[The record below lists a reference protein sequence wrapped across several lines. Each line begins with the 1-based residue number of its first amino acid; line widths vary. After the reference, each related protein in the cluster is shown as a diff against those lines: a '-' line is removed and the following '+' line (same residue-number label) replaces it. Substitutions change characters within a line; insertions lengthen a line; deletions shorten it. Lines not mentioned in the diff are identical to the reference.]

1 MSPPARP
8 SHPPKPRL
16 CLSIGVTGHRDLEG
30 VSLAHGRREA
40 KRIFTILARAAAI
53 SDARGIITGHE
64 TAVLSQLA
72 AGADQMFA
80 EAALEAE
87 IPLRVL
93 LPFNLADYATSLPE
107 EARPKLRHLAGLAR
121 GVWTAPAGEG
131 DPERSYHVTGMVM
144 LAQSDI
150 LIALW
155 DGEPGRGPGGTAAVI
170 DQAVRQGIPVIH
182 VDPGGG
188 PTRVLWSAFDHLGS
202 ERLELADAPSRPCD
216 DEMLQKLRE
225 DLLQPPS
232 DPDQRRALEAY
243 LAEHERRL
251 RPRLEYPLLLAVT
264 GIHGLKRSHL
274 FVAPYDEKT
283 RTDWS
288 PFHTHLTPLDI
299 DSQGLLNDIQDAFSW
314 SDQLADHYAQIYR
327 GGTILNYVAAATAVL
342 LALVGVLAPE
352 IKPIL
357 LALELVSLAGL
368 IANTVIGNRRQW
380 HRRWLDYR
388 YLAEQLR
395 SMRSLKLV
403 GAFGPRMG
411 ANAQAAATM
420 PWTDWYAAA
429 IWRGLG
435 LPPNLRDELDV
446 ERVVAGVAAHELE
459 PQIRYHESNSH
470 RMHTLDERLHKAGT
484 ALFVISL
491 AASLLG
497 LLGYLASVP
506 LVLESGEVLTVVGA
520 ALPTIGAALFGIRGQ
535 SDFMGA
541 ARRSE
546 ETARRLRRT
555 RDRMRAKPMDLTLAA
570 RLMEDAAQTM
580 AADLGEWR
588 TTFLDRRLAIPS

>member
-16 CLSIGVTGHRDLEG
+16 CLSVGVTGHRDLEG
-30 VSLAHGRREA
+30 ENLAHGRREA
-40 KRIFTILARAAAI
+40 ERIFATLARTSALA
-53 SDARGIITGHE
+53 DPQGIVATHE

-80 EAALEAE
+80 DVAVGAG

-93 LPFNLADYATSLPE
+93 LPFNLVDYAASLPE
-107 EARPKLRHLAGLAR
+107 PARPKLRHLAGLAR
-121 GVWTAPAGEG
+121 GVWTAPGG
-131 DPERSYHVTGMVM
+131 VSDPERSYHVTGMVM

-182 VDPGGG
+182 IDPGGG

-216 DEMLQKLRE
+216 EAMLQKLRE
-225 DLLQPPS
+225 DLLQPPT
-232 DPDQRRALEAY
+232 DPDQIRALDAY
-243 LAEHERRL
+243 LAEQERRL
-251 RPRLEYPLLLAVT
+251 RPRLEYPLLLAIA
-264 GIHGLKRSHL
+264 GIHTLKRSHL

-283 RTDWS
+283 RAEWS

-327 GGTILNYVAAATAVL
+327 GGTILNYVAAAAAVL
-342 LALVGVLAPE
+342 LALVGVLAPQ

-357 LALELVSLAGL
+357 LALELISLSAL

-395 SMRSLKLV
+395 AMRSLKLV

-411 ANAQAAATM
+411 ANAQAAAAM

-435 LPPNLRDELDV
+435 LPPNLRDGLDV
-446 ERVVAGVAAHELE
+446 ERVVAGIAAHELE
-459 PQIRYHESNSH
+459 PQIHYHEANSH
-470 RMHTLDERLHKAGT
+470 RMHALDERLHRAGT
-484 ALFVISL
+484 ALFVVSL

-497 LLGYLASVP
+497 LLGYLARVP
-506 LVLESGEVLTVVGA
+506 LVMESGEVLTVVGA

-535 SDFMGA
+535 SDFIGA

-555 RDRMRAKPMDLTLAA
+555 LERMRVGPMDLSLAA
-570 RLMEDAAQTM
+570 RLMEDAAETM